1 MKLTSTMIAA
11 AAAMVA
17 SAHTN
22 VVGQRKE
29 NQQDRVAQGIKSGQL
44 TAGETGNL
52 ETKEDAVADEP

>member
-29 NQQDRVAQGIKSGQL
+29 NQQDRVAQDIKSGQL